1 MQTQRLHSLR
11 TSIALVAVLAGLLFS
26 PDANA
31 LSVVRERPST
41 IWGHVYAGPTG
52 KSALATTAGGA
63 HLEAKSRFVVNYN
76 NFPDWA
82 KSDIQAAIDIWAA
95 NFASNTPITV
105 EASWGRSAT
114 YGVLGSARPGNYFS
128 NFTAAPDPTLWY
140 PSALANALAGQDL
153 DKSNRRLLFKLTPQL
168 TGINAMMASL
178 RQLNMIL
185 SRHSFMN
192 SDMGLV
198 FYQLILMRRSLNMEA
213 SNNPLSL
220 TLMCKLP
227 MNVVF
232 QTCHHPP

>member
-128 NFTAAPDPTLWY
+128 NFTAAGSDP
-140 PSALANALAGQDL
+140 
-153 DKSNRRLLFKLTPQL
+153 
-168 TGINAMMASL
+168 
-178 RQLNMIL
+178 
-185 SRHSFMN
+185 
-192 SDMGLV
+192 LV
-198 FYQLILMRRSLNMEA
+198 SI
-213 SNNPLSL
+213 
-220 TLMCKLP
+220 C
-227 MNVVF
+227 VG
-232 QTCHHPP
+232 